1 MRITLKTSKTAK
13 VYFAK
18 LGHLVPFGTLLDI
31 YQPLIVPYFNLR
43 TTCLGPG
50 LQILSRQTV
59 NFTKTKKN
67 EHTVPLFINANP
79 LTLNFLYYK
88 NFSELMH
95 DVRNASAPPKLRNLF
110 TNTSSI
116 HSYNTRPAASNKRL
130 RKTIKA

>member
-79 LTLNFLYYK
+79 LTLFQN
-88 NFSELMH
+88 
-95 DVRNASAPPKLRNLF
+95 
-110 TNTSSI
+110 
-116 HSYNTRPAASNKRL
+116 
-130 RKTIKA
+130 